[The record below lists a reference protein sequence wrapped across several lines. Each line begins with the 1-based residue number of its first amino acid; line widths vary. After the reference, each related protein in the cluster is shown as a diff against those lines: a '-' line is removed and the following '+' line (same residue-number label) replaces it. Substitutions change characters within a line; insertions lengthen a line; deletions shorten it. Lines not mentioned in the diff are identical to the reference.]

1 MSVMFVVAPAVAAV
15 GWPLLCGAIAAA
27 SASLGYKALAT
38 DARVDAGG
46 VELEQSI
53 DITLENSSIVAE
65 SMKRESRFVITRDDI
80 TATFERA
87 ANGRCAVH
95 VAGKNRSEHELN
107 AIGKE
112 LVGRVTQQYAYN
124 KVMTELKSQGFTVN
138 EEEVSNDQTIRI
150 HVSKFV

>member
-1 MSVMFVVAPAVAAV
+1 MSCMFVVVPAVAV

-27 SASLGYKALAT
+27 SASLGYKALTT
-38 DARVDAGG
+38 DANLNTDKVD
-46 VELEQSI
+46 LEQSV
-53 DITLENSSIVAE
+53 DITLDNSSIVAE

-80 TATFERA
+80 VATFERA
-87 ANGRCAVH
+87 ANGRCVVH
-95 VAGKNRSEHELN
+95 VTGKNRSDHELN

-138 EEEVSNDQTIRI
+138 EEEVSNDKTIRI